1 MALTG
6 TIGHDNTDSMKTTL
20 KKMKMGRPTLG
31 KEPAVRKT
39 IRVPAETWKR
49 WEKAAGGEGKVS
61 EWLRRLA
68 DAAS

>member
-1 MALTG
+1 
-6 TIGHDNTDSMKTTL
+6 
-20 KKMKMGRPTLG
+20 MGRPTIG

-39 IRVPAETWKR
+39 IRVPEETWKR